1 MWRVRSVLGARW
13 RVPRACWRVSG
24 MCWHV
29 LARGRSCRHF
39 HRRVAALV
47 RLFFTPFF
55 RSDDEDP
62 DGGVNYSIRCRKGR
76 VFETVETTA
85 RGGAWSF
92 FSGASTGAWRRVQP
106 PMMMIFWGLMERET
120 IYSMVAPT

>member
-1 MWRVRSVLGARW
+1 
-13 RVPRACWRVSG
+13 

-29 LARGRSCRHF
+29 GGAAGTSIGEWQ
-39 HRRVAALV
+39 RVAAPV

-62 DGGVNYSIRCRKGR
+62 DGGVNCSIRCRKGR
-76 VFETVETTA
+76 VFETVGTAA

-92 FSGASTGAWRRVQP
+92 FAGALTGVWQH
-106 PMMMIFWGLMERET
+106 
-120 IYSMVAPT
+120 